1 MEVGSYFESE
11 LNNGNNAISL
21 LSIQLTCE
29 SDSWDKT

>member
-1 MEVGSYFESE
+1 MEIGSYLSE

-21 LSIQLTCE
+21 PSIQLTCE